1 MGTSWLCGRAIEEDE
16 VHQQTEEWGDRL
28 SLTADK
34 YVANSQY
41 SDETLVSNLQ
51 TKLRNIARV
60 LAVAQQNEIEGIIEI
75 DLERIT
81 ERLRDLR
88 RNIRK
93 NLQAPADAFK
103 RNFVELIKTMK
114 QKGKKD
120 EAEAMDWVFQNF
132 YELFHSKNR
141 LSWSATPSNRRPDD
155 ATFEWDKIMRRETIT
170 REAIMNVFNK
180 GMSNDTTKLD
190 IFVVEDE
197 KMTSNS
203 ETPKNVTTANF
214 WSVTKE
220 TYKRPSTDYDA
231 HLKETIEAL
240 DLEPSAEL
248 LALGEEEEP
257 KIVEKPKH
265 VHSFSAFTAPS
276 NKSSKLTETLT
287 VPLTRLPNKNNSSS
301 PGGSDH
307 MFSDTPYLR
316 KTSDSYIY
324 NSDGTKK
331 ELNSKSVQITES
343 PRILNDQTFEVR
355 LTWEIDVVMF
365 AAIPEVGEM
374 PLLVLG
380 HYIIVQTG
388 LDVGLNL
395 DMNRINN
402 WLRAIEDSYLD
413 NPYHNHIHGADVMCS
428 MYYWFTSELFKKNM
442 SSLDLLASI
451 MAAAAHDVG
460 HDAVSNKFHV
470 LTRSQLGTMYND
482 RSPLE
487 SYHTCLSFKLLYLPD
502 NNWFH
507 SFQVEDQQYM
517 RSLMIELIIATDN
530 NYHQSHQ
537 ENIISLVNCFALSD
551 GSEDTRKLRSKDDPE
566 QSRVQ
571 GEICEKTMLLKAGLH
586 LADISNPAKPNHLCV
601 YWAKKVTQEFFE
613 QGDKELARGLV
624 ISPLC
629 DRKTSNIEEG
639 QKGFINYVVKPI
651 FEPWARLI
659 PEAKIALT
667 HLDTNLKFWD
677 KHRNSR
683 FLQKELALIHQELK
697 EENQA
702 ERLSLSP
709 VQEAEQTG
717 EFLVQNSQ
725 DSCSG

>member
-1 MGTSWLCGRAIEEDE
+1 LTKPMCLSCIFGGDTKEDAA
-16 VHQQTEEWGDRL
+16 HKQTEEWGDIL

-34 YVANSQY
+34 SVANSQY
-41 SDETLVSNLQ
+41 SDETLVSNVQ
-51 TKLRNIARV
+51 MKLRKFART
-60 LAVAQQNEIEGIIEI
+60 LTVAQQNEIEGIIKV
-75 DLERIT
+75 DLERIM

-88 RNIRK
+88 RNIRT
-93 NLQAPADAFK
+93 NLAAPADAFK

-114 QKGKKD
+114 QKGRKG
-120 EAEAMDWVFQNF
+120 EAEAADWVLQNF
-132 YELFHSKNR
+132 YELFHGKSR
-141 LSWSATPSNRRPDD
+141 YSWSSASNRRPED
-155 ATFEWDKIMRRETIT
+155 ASFEWDKILRRDTIT
-170 REAIMNVFNK
+170 REAIMEVFNK
-180 GMSNDTTKLD
+180 DMDNQTSKVS
-190 IFVVEDE
+190 IFVEESE
-197 KMTSNS
+197 KK
-203 ETPKNVTTANF
+203 TPKKSSESANNVTTANF
-214 WSVTKE
+214 WDVTKE

-231 HLKETIEAL
+231 TLKETIAAL

-248 LALGEEEEP
+248 LLPKKEEEQS
-257 KIVEKPKH
+257 IVKKVKH
-265 VHSFSAFTAPS
+265 VSSFSAFITPS
-276 NKSSKLTETLT
+276 FKSSQLTPTLS
-287 VPLTRLPNKNNSSS
+287 VPLTRLHNKDNRSGDSTTR
-301 PGGSDH
+301 SDQL
-307 MFSDTPYLR
+307 FPLTPYLR

-331 ELNSKSVQITES
+331 ELDSKSVAIQES

-355 LTWEIDVVMF
+355 LGWEIDVVRF

-388 LDVGLNL
+388 LDVGLKL

-413 NPYHNHIHGADVMCS
+413 NPYHNHIHAADVMCS

-487 SYHTCLSFKLLYLPD
+487 SYHTCLTFELLYLPD

-507 SFQVEDQQYM
+507 SFQTEDQQYM

-537 ENIISLVNCFALSD
+537 ENIISLVNCLALPGCGDDS
-551 GSEDTRKLRSKDDPE
+551 RKLRAKDDAE

-613 QGDKELARGLV
+613 QGDKELARGLA

-639 QKGFINYVVKPI
+639 QKGFIKFVVQPI
-651 FEPWARLI
+651 FEPWARLM
-659 PEAKIALT
+659 PEANIALT
-667 HLDTNLKFWD
+667 HLETNLAFWD
-677 KHRNSR
+677 KHRNSG
-683 FLQKELALIHQELK
+683 FLQKELALIHKEVKQETL
-697 EENQA
+697 EE
-702 ERLSLSP
+702 RMSTLSS
-709 VQEAEQTG
+709 VQEVEQT
-717 EFLVQNSQ
+717 EKL
-725 DSCSG
+725 